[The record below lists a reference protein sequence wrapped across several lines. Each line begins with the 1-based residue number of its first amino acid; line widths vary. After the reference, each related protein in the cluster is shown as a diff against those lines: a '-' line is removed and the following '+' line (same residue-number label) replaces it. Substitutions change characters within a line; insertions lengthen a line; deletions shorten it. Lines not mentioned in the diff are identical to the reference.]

1 MRLGH
6 PAFVGMRRLSHRRYL
21 PPAPPSREGRFRV
34 PVSLL
39 AVGRFVGFPVSRG
52 SKPSYDHTKTHLPR
66 KGPAVAESAVDAR
79 PKRLVVLVSG
89 SGTNLQ
95 ALMDT
100 IRAEGAS
107 AYGAEIVA
115 VGADR
120 DGIAGL
126 ERAERAGIPT
136 FVCRVRDHA
145 TREEW
150 DAALAA
156 ATAAC
161 GPDLVVSAGFMKIVG
176 KEFLARFGGRF
187 VNTHPA
193 LLPSF
198 PGAHGARDALAY
210 GVKVTGC
217 TVHFV
222 DDGVDTG
229 PIIAQGVVEVRD
241 EDDESALHE
250 RIKEVERTLLV
261 DVVGRLARHGYR
273 IEGRKV
279 LIP

>member
-1 MRLGH
+1 M
-6 PAFVGMRRLSHRRYL
+6 A
-21 PPAPPSREGRFRV
+21 AN
-34 PVSLL
+34 PV
-39 AVGRFVGFPVSRG
+39 A
-52 SKPSYDHTKTHLPR
+52 
-66 KGPAVAESAVDAR
+66 
-79 PKRLVVLVSG
+79 KRLVVLVSG

-95 ALMDT
+95 ALLDG
-100 IRAEGAS
+100 IESAGAE
-107 AYGAEIVA
+107 AYGARIVA

-120 DGIAGL
+120 DGIEGL
-126 ERAERAGIPT
+126 VRAERAGLPT
-136 FVCRVRDHA
+136 FVCRVKDHA
-145 TREEW
+145 SREEW

-156 ATAAC
+156 AVAAYE
-161 GPDLVVSAGFMKIVG
+161 PDLVISAGFMKIVG

-198 PGAHGARDALAY
+198 PGAHGVRDALAY
-210 GVKVTGC
+210 GARVTGC

-229 PIIAQGVVEVRD
+229 PIIAQGVVEIRD

-250 RIKEVERTLLV
+250 RIKEVERRLLV
-261 DVVGRLARHGYR
+261 EVVGRLARNGYR

-279 LIP
+279 VIQ